1 MVKTKRIL
9 LVVAADAF
17 ARQMGRWA
25 LALQRDGRWEPV
37 IYIPADYMRRHF
49 DECRAAGIEVLP
61 TPASSPSATASEA
74 SEPPDLPTAP
84 PRAVKFLRTLRE
96 RGGASLPR
104 QFWIQLKLISATI
117 SRFRELLA
125 EHRIEGILLSESWP
139 AHYAPAYIRAARML
153 GIPVVTQPIEKS
165 SPSMFADAYLYDPA
179 REVSG
184 FFSRLVAAIFP
195 RWVRSH
201 SGRRLLHMPAA
212 VVLAMEWLRIA
223 PANPWLL
230 IGDQEDICAVSGD
243 ELVDHYLSEGVPR
256 EKLVAVGTAEHDVL
270 FGVGLTSTERKQALA
285 RRLGLPPDRPMI
297 LSPLPPDHY
306 MSGRPECDFQNY
318 EDMLQFWIKALDGV
332 KSHNSILSLHPG
344 HTYGREPGTW
354 AFLERPGVKIALDDI
369 ATLIP
374 LCDIYVCCA
383 FTSTAQWAIA
393 AGKPVINYDVYRFGY
408 PTYRD
413 APGVLEMQDQE
424 AFLRELNRLSS
435 DHAYYE
441 TIAAKQR
448 ASAARWGI
456 LDGNA
461 TNRMVGLF
469 ESLAAVR
476 RSQA

>member
-37 IYIPADYMRRHF
+37 IYISAEYMRRHF
-49 DECRAAGIEVLP
+49 DECRAAGIDVLP
-61 TPASSPSATASEA
+61 TPASSPSASAGEA
-74 SEPPDLPTAP
+74 GGPADLQAAP
-84 PRAVKFLRTLRE
+84 SRAARSYRALRG
-96 RGGASLPR
+96 RGGASLPG

-117 SRFRELLA
+117 RRFRELLA
-125 EHRIEGILLSESWP
+125 EHRIDGILLSESWP

-153 GIPVVTQPIEKS
+153 GVPVVTQPIEKS

-184 FFSRLVAAIFP
+184 FFSRLVATMFP
-195 RWVRSH
+195 RWVRAH

-212 VVLAMEWLRIA
+212 VALAMESLRIA

-230 IGDQEDICAVSGD
+230 IGNQEDMCAVSGD

-256 EKLVAVGTAEHDVL
+256 EKLVAIGTAEHDVL
-270 FGVGLTSTERKQALA
+270 FKVGLTTAERKQELS
-285 RRLGLPPDRPMI
+285 RRLDLPPDRPMI

-318 EDMLQFWIKALDGV
+318 EDMLRFWTEALDGV
-332 KSHNSILSLHPG
+332 DTHNSILSLHPG
-344 HTYGREPGTW
+344 HTYGRDSGTW
-354 AFLERPGVKIALDDI
+354 AFLERPTVKIALDDI

-413 APGVLEMQDQE
+413 APGVLEMQDQD
-424 AFLRELNRLSS
+424 AFLRELRRLSTDS
-435 DHAYYE
+435 EYYE
-441 TIAAKQR
+441 TVAARQR
-448 ASAARWGI
+448 ACALRWGI

-461 TNRMVGLF
+461 TDRMVKLF
-469 ESLAAVR
+469 ESLTAAR
-476 RSQA
+476 TGPA